1 MSRLSARTRGLG
13 ALVVLVALLL
23 GVPFALWRFV
33 GWPLPSAIPTWA
45 QLRTG
50 LTAHGIP
57 DEVLFKILAC
67 VCWLAWFG
75 LFASVTTEAGAVI
88 RGRAAR
94 RLPLLG
100 FVQPLAAHLVTAVV
114 LAVLAT
120 SARPQQAGS
129 VPLSVALAGHNRP
142 AAAATGEAAGDGHA
156 AHPPGHLG
164 RVEVAA
170 AGRYVVVRH
179 DTLWGI
185 AARELDDPL
194 RWREIYGL
202 NEGRPQPDGRALSD
216 PNLIYAGW
224 VLRLPASA
232 DTHAGSK
239 TVRPPGPRPAP
250 QRHPKPAP
258 TPSGRR
264 DASPRPSVP
273 PSTPGTVSAPAPP
286 AGIDLPSGAYLA
298 GSFAAGVLAAVAAGR
313 LRRRR
318 RYRPAAPEPGRS
330 ASPAPLAPALL
341 QLLQATRSDDDT
353 DQTPRVEAS
362 SSHGGEPA
370 SRFIRPPESHRLEPE
385 VIDAGTRESKTV
397 RLRLTDQP
405 GVVLTGPG
413 AEPAGRAWV
422 AALATAAGPFG
433 VEVLLVGSVANELL
447 PGTPTPPLPA
457 LRPVER
463 LSDAL
468 NELEVEVIARARRL
482 GDYPDAA
489 AYRTAEPADPLPFLL
504 VVADDVPGDLT
515 GRLRAILAAG
525 QRLSIGALL
534 LGASDAADAR
544 IGVEENGQVVE
555 TSPQL
560 SHLQGTRLYQL
571 GSDEASE
578 LLGPIAFAQ
587 SEPPVESAASA
598 PVPSGP
604 HAAGQLSEP
613 IAGDAP
619 IPDPWP
625 LTERLHRSGA
635 PIQVRL
641 LGPYRI
647 EAWGEPVATG
657 LRSGARELLAWYL
670 LHLEGASA
678 EAAIEALWPD
688 VPLDKGPQRFWTA
701 LGNLRSRLRG
711 PSGAPRIEL
720 LIKSGDHYAVEADVI
735 DADVWRFQSALAE
748 ALAAGEDLAAVSSA
762 LGEATRIYGG
772 DFAEGAD
779 YLWAEPVRED
789 LHRRALDACVRLA
802 ELQANEGQ
810 LDPAITALERAIE
823 FDPYAEEIY
832 RRLMRLQAQRHR
844 PDALARIWK
853 LLQGR
858 LAELDIE
865 PEDATLKLH
874 RELSR
879 VSSRPSTTV
888 SASVP
893 GQASTAAHPR

>member
-13 ALVVLVALLL
+13 ALVVLVALLA
-23 GVPFALWRFV
+23 GVPIALWRFV
-33 GWPLPSAIPTWA
+33 GWPLPSASPTLE

-156 AHPPGHLG
+156 ARPPGHMG
-164 RVEVAA
+164 RAEVAA
-170 AGRYVVVRH
+170 ARRYVVVRH

-185 AARELDDPL
+185 AARELDDPF

-216 PNLIYAGW
+216 PNLIYPGW
-224 VLRLPASA
+224 VLRLPASG

-239 TVRPPGPRPAP
+239 TVRPPGPRPTP
-250 QRHPKPAP
+250 QSHPKPAP

-264 DASPRPSVP
+264 DASPRPSVAPSP
-273 PSTPGTVSAPAPP
+273 PGPASAPSPP

-298 GSFAAGVLAAVAAGR
+298 GSFAAGVLAALVAGR

-318 RYRPAAPEPGRS
+318 HYRPAAPEPGRS
-330 ASPAPLAPALL
+330 ASPAPLAPALR

-353 DQTPRVEAS
+353 DQTSRVEVS
-362 SSHGGEPA
+362 SSDGGEPA
-370 SRFIRPPESHRLEPE
+370 SRFIRPPESRRLEPE
-385 VIDAGTRESKTV
+385 VIDAGMRESKTV
-397 RLRLTDQP
+397 RLGLTDQP

-413 AEPAGRAWV
+413 AEPAARAWI
-422 AALATAAGPFG
+422 AALATTAGPFG
-433 VEVLLVGSVANELL
+433 AEVLLVGSVANELL
-447 PGTPTPPLPA
+447 PGAPALPA

-463 LSDAL
+463 LTAAL

-504 VVADDVPGDLT
+504 LVADDDPGDLT

-534 LGASDAADAR
+534 IGASDAADAR

-571 GSDEASE
+571 GPGEARE
-578 LLGPIAFAQ
+578 LLGPIALVQ
-587 SEPPVESAASA
+587 SEPAEEPA
-598 PVPSGP
+598 PPAPSPQGRDADGP
-604 HAAGQLSEP
+604 PSEP
-613 IAGDAP
+613 AARDQP

-625 LTERLHRSGA
+625 PAARPHRSAA

-641 LGPYRI
+641 LGPYSI
-647 EAWGEPVATG
+647 EAWGELVATG
-657 LRSGARELLAWYL
+657 LRSSARELLAWYL
-670 LHLEGASA
+670 LHPEGASA

-688 VPLDKGPQRFWTA
+688 VPPDKGPQRFWTA

-711 PSGAPRIEL
+711 PTGAPRVEL
-720 LIKSGDHYAVEADVI
+720 LIKSGDHYAVQAEVI
-735 DADVWRFQSALAE
+735 DADLWRFQSALAE
-748 ALAAGEDLAAVSSA
+748 TLTASEGVDAAKVA
-762 LGEATRIYGG
+762 LGEATSIYRG
-772 DFAEGAD
+772 DFAEDAD

-810 LDPAITALERAIE
+810 LDAAIAALERAIE

-832 RRLMRLQAQRHR
+832 RRLMRLHAERNR
-844 PDALARIWK
+844 PDALVRTWR

-858 LAELDIE
+858 LAELDVE
-865 PEDATLKLH
+865 PDDSTLKLY
-874 RELSR
+874 RELSQA
-879 VSSRPSTTV
+879 SSSLSSPASLAA
-888 SASVP
+888 SASR
-893 GQASTAAHPR
+893 QASMPARRR